1 MEGYEIY
8 VEVIQAKKNFLNY
21 LTIDPMHYN
30 FSPAFTGSKMRQ
42 MFKLI
47 VEVAEDNMNHLKS
60 IVKDDVLDV
69 ELYDLLSR

>member
-1 MEGYEIY
+1 M
-8 VEVIQAKKNFLNY
+8 L
-21 LTIDPMHYN
+21 YN